1 MGESASTAR
10 ASNPARSEPFV
21 LSAPMG
27 CGERAPAP
35 ANGRELPALRRAV
48 GKTSLPDRSRTG
60 QLLRSNVPDPGI
72 PAACPMFAD
81 PSQPSV
87 NGFRNWELPVVEH
100 GSQQLHIPA

>member
-27 CGERAPAP
+27 CGERAPP
-35 ANGRELPALRRAV
+35 AAKGRELPALRRAL

-60 QLLRSNVPDPGI
+60 QLLRPNVPDPGK
-72 PAACPMFAD
+72 PPACPWFAH
-81 PSQPSV
+81 PSTPPV
-87 NGFRNWELPVVEH
+87 NGFRTLDLRAIN
-100 GSQQLHIPA
+100 